1 MAEAPGRYCSNCGQA
16 LSPEDRF
23 CPGCGRPVHR
33 TASVPTPEADVP
45 VPPPPRA
52 GGAGATTAQQQP
64 TWRAGWGRRHP
75 ILTGCLGI
83 IALFF
88 LFGIIGAALGGGGGS
103 VKKDEPVAAAPTG
116 DEEKKAKEKSEKKEQ
131 PQAQKKPKPKPEY
144 SVGQKAKVGNVQWSV
159 KDASL
164 TDQLK
169 SSFGTQ
175 KRGRFI
181 VVDFTFTNNRD
192 EEVTL
197 DPELHMILKDSQG
210 REFGSDPDAWEFVP
224 ANLMIFL
231 EPVNPGVSTDGRV
244 IYEVASDANGF
255 TLTLDDV
262 ELLEDKSAVFD
273 LGNIGSEASS
283 PSSASQAAQSQPAV
297 AEEQARSAAESYYQ
311 AVAAR
316 DWEYTYDHLDSETQ
330 SAYTEQEWFAKN
342 DYLADTGAVTYTIQ
356 SVAMDSSAPETL
368 AYVTVVLTATDGSTN
383 VRNTFFVYEDGVWKH
398 RFSAEEYDLLA
409 GAPVGTASATAS
421 SGS

>member
-52 GGAGATTAQQQP
+52 RDAGATTAQQQP
-64 TWRAGWGRRHP
+64 TRRAGWGRRHP

-83 IALFF
+83 IAL
-88 LFGIIGAALGGGGGS
+88 
-103 VKKDEPVAAAPTG
+103 
-116 DEEKKAKEKSEKKEQ
+116 
-131 PQAQKKPKPKPEY
+131 
-144 SVGQKAKVGNVQWSV
+144 SV

-192 EEVTL
+192 EEVML

-262 ELLEDKSAVFD
+262 ELLEYKSAVFD

-283 PSSASQAAQSQPAV
+283 PSSASQ
-297 AEEQARSAAESYYQ
+297 
-311 AVAAR
+311 
-316 DWEYTYDHLDSETQ
+316 
-330 SAYTEQEWFAKN
+330 
-342 DYLADTGAVTYTIQ
+342 
-356 SVAMDSSAPETL
+356 
-368 AYVTVVLTATDGSTN
+368 
-383 VRNTFFVYEDGVWKH
+383 
-398 RFSAEEYDLLA
+398 
-409 GAPVGTASATAS
+409 
-421 SGS
+421 